1 MLAGRAAKSAAAI
14 MIISALSKF
23 LGLFRESVIAAFFGA
38 GSETDAYRVAFEVPS
53 VLTGVI
59 YAAIA
64 TTFIPVY
71 SDFKNETRERRLY
84 FVNNLFNIV
93 TLITALIAVF
103 GMAAAPLLVKFI
115 APGFEGGTH
124 ELAVKFTVL
133 LCPSV
138 VFLALAYLA
147 NGYLQSN
154 RRFAI
159 TAFMGIPLN
168 LTVIFSV
175 ILFGSAGI
183 EALAVG
189 SLLAMASQFL
199 IQAPALFKEGYR
211 FFPVF
216 DFKEPGFRKVL
227 ILSVPVFIS
236 TAFNE
241 ASILID
247 KMLASGFD
255 AGSISVLDY
264 ASKVNGIA
272 GGIFFSSL
280 AIVLFPELAAASED
294 AGKFAKAVTAGLKT
308 VILISFP
315 IMAVIFVQ
323 RAPIIRL
330 LFERGAFDPVNTKT
344 TSALLGFYSIGI
356 IGSGVTALLNRT
368 FYSLKDTKTP
378 MVNGILSICVN
389 IVLSFIFARIWGIF
403 GLASASAFASLFCGL
418 SLFIR
423 IGKRISLRFGDMGK
437 LLIKCGAA
445 AAAAGSLMY
454 FLSSRGVWPLHEG
467 AASVTVF
474 LKLAVI
480 SSAGFIAYICMLFIL
495 KTSELTHIVKPVL
508 KKFGWPESF
517 LKIF

>member
-1 MLAGRAAKSAAAI
+1 M
-14 MIISALSKF
+14 
-23 LGLFRESVIAAFFGA
+23 
-38 GSETDAYRVAFEVPS
+38 
-53 VLTGVI
+53 
-59 YAAIA
+59 
-64 TTFIPVY
+64 
-71 SDFKNETRERRLY
+71 
-84 FVNNLFNIV
+84 
-93 TLITALIAVF
+93 
-103 GMAAAPLLVKFI
+103 
-115 APGFEGGTH
+115 
-124 ELAVKFTVL
+124 
-133 LCPSV
+133 
-138 VFLALAYLA
+138 
-147 NGYLQSN
+147 
-154 RRFAI
+154 
-159 TAFMGIPLN
+159 
-168 LTVIFSV
+168 
-175 ILFGSAGI
+175 
-183 EALAVG
+183 
-189 SLLAMASQFL
+189 
-199 IQAPALFKEGYR
+199 
-211 FFPVF
+211 
-216 DFKEPGFRKVL
+216 
-227 ILSVPVFIS
+227 
-236 TAFNE
+236 
-241 ASILID
+241 
-247 KMLASGFD
+247 
-255 AGSISVLDY
+255 
-264 ASKVNGIA
+264 
-272 GGIFFSSL
+272 
-280 AIVLFPELAAASED
+280 FPELAAASED

-323 RAPIIRL
+323 RVPIIRL

-356 IGSGVTALLNRT
+356 MGSGVTALLNRT

-454 FLSSRGVWPLHEG
+454 FLGSRGVWPLHEG

-480 SSAGFIAYICMLFIL
+480 SSAGCIAYICMLFIL